1 MSPVRPLRST
11 TATAAEID
19 ASLVD
24 AALVD
29 SQLSVLWTDSED
41 RPAVGAALDGD
52 ERADLVVVGAGY
64 SGLWAA
70 LHSLESEPSRS
81 VVVIDSGPV
90 AARASGRNG
99 GFVSASLT
107 HGLANGLDRF
117 GSDIDRILA
126 AGRANFDGL
135 VADVQRHEIDAR
147 LELTGALAV
156 ATEPWCV
163 PVVRRDADQAAAH
176 GEDVELFD
184 ADGIRALVDS
194 PTYLS
199 GSWTRSGEALV
210 DPARLG
216 WGLADAVRRAG
227 GRIAEGTTMTGLV
240 RHGAGVE
247 VRTDRGRIRAQ
258 AVVLGT
264 NAERSPLR
272 AINRRIVPVY
282 DHVLATEPLTDE
294 QRTSI
299 GWRGRQGISDTTNQF
314 HYYRLTDD
322 GRILWG
328 GYDAVFHNWGRTD
341 ERFEDRPE
349 TFRTLAGNFLRTFP
363 QLEGIRFSHRWAGV
377 IDTST
382 RFSVGFGTALDGRV
396 AYAVGYTG
404 LGVAAS
410 RFGGRV
416 CVEMLFAPEASAL
429 DLDLVRRAPIPFPPE
444 PIRTAGIQLT
454 RRAIARADADGG
466 RRGPW
471 LRLLDRLGLGFD
483 S

>member
-1 MSPVRPLRST
+1 MSTDVLPPARSVV
-11 TATAAEID
+11 D
-19 ASLVD
+19 DSLG
-24 AALVD
+24 D
-29 SQLSVLWTDSED
+29 SELSVLWHDTPD
-41 RPAVGAALDGD
+41 RPDPEAPLDGD
-52 ERADLVVVGAGY
+52 RRVDLLVVGAGY
-64 SGLWAA
+64 TGLWAA
-70 LHSLESEPSRS
+70 LHSLRTEPSRS
-81 VVVIDSGPV
+81 VLVIDSGPV
-90 AARASGRNG
+90 AGQASGRNG

-107 HGLANGLDRF
+107 HGIANGLDRF
-117 GSDIDRILA
+117 GTDIDRILA

-135 VADVQRHEIDAR
+135 VADVERYGIDAR
-147 LELTGALAV
+147 LERNGALAV

-163 PVVRRDADQAAAH
+163 AEVIHDARRATAH
-176 GEDVELFD
+176 GEDVEVFD
-184 ADGIRALVDS
+184 AEAIRALLDS

-216 WGLADAVRRAG
+216 WGLADAVRAAG
-227 GRIAEGTTMTGLV
+227 GEIAEGTSMSGLA

-264 NAERSPLR
+264 NAARSPVR
-272 AINRRIVPVY
+272 AINRRVVPVY
-282 DHVLATEPLTDE
+282 DHVLATEPLTVA
-294 QRTSI
+294 QRESI
-299 GWRGRQGISDTTNQF
+299 GWSGRQGVSDTTNQF

-341 ERFEDRPE
+341 ERFEERPE
-349 TFRTLAGNFLRTFP
+349 TFRTLASNFLRTFP
-363 QLEGIRFSHRWAGV
+363 QLEGVRFSHRWAGV

-404 LGVAAS
+404 LGVAAT
-410 RFGGRV
+410 RFGGQV
-416 CVEMLFAPEASAL
+416 CVEMLFDPESPRL
-429 DLDLVRRAPIPFPPE
+429 DLDLVRRRPLPFPPE
-444 PIRTAGIQLT
+444 PIRTVGIQAT
-454 RRAIARADADGG
+454 RAAIARADAREG
-466 RRGPW
+466 RRGAW